1 MTEPTKK
8 PARRRARK
16 ADGKY
21 RANDP
26 TTAVNEAWEP
36 VEVQEGVGEKTV
48 DYTVRPK
55 VDGTSEPT
63 AGKYSKAR
71 CAPPS
76 AVSPHILSNDH
87 HHV

>member
-36 VEVQEGVGEKTV
+36 VEVEQAVGEKTV
-48 DYTVRPK
+48 DYSVRQK
-55 VDGTSEPT
+55 VSAPSEPT
-63 AGKYSKAR
+63 AGNTAPSPR
-71 CAPPS
+71 CVPPS
-76 AVSPHILSNDH
+76 ARYI
-87 HHV
+87 

>member
-16 ADGKY
+16 PDGQY

-36 VEVQEGVGEKTV
+36 IEVEQAVGEKTV
-48 DYTVRPK
+48 DYSVRQK
-55 VDGTSEPT
+55 VSSSSEPT
-63 AGKYSKAR
+63 AGKYSPKSKVR
-71 CAPPS
+71 PTFGNVTS
-76 AVSPHILSNDH
+76 ESK
-87 HHV
+87 